1 MGQLNYQNMHLK
13 YFEIEYSIKTM
24 LTKPTISKLEEN
36 NIDFCFSISIED
48 NPEYLHPDLPIKVED
63 LEPKLETLEIDVPT
77 IYIHIN

>member
-36 NIDFCFSISIED
+36 NIV
-48 NPEYLHPDLPIKVED
+48 K
-63 LEPKLETLEIDVPT
+63 K
-77 IYIHIN
+77 